1 MKEYWIIEDVWR
13 EIKTYLFH
21 NIKIHGKHLKK
32 GKNITQFNKVVKSLP
47 RKHISSSGPRLVYQ
61 SSLKPYRCVKLIYN
75 VKAPCAF
82 SKKKYSLRYKL
93 IIEYLQINGK
103 SKDEIRKEYYNN
115 IPFLLF
121 TV

>member
-82 SKKKYSLRYKL
+82 SKKNSEAPTYSLITTFLGVLCLNKSSKTPAKS
-93 IIEYLQINGK
+93 IIFRIL
-103 SKDEIRKEYYNN
+103 SV
-115 IPFLLF
+115 F
-121 TV
+121 